1 MMMKQMSRSIALSVL
16 GCAGLFSGA
25 SAQADDVE
33 ACRGGY
39 SIMLMTPAEC
49 RTYLKQLKDVHARA
63 DKTAELELR
72 EWHTQLLIQRAETC
86 PCLQGQE
93 PRLLGEHTA
102 SSQPHSQT
110 QR

>member
-1 MMMKQMSRSIALSVL
+1 MKQMSRIIALGVL
-16 GCAGLFSGA
+16 ACVGLFSGA
-25 SAQADDVE
+25 SAQAEDVE

-39 SIMLMTPAEC
+39 TIMLMTPAEC
-49 RTYLKQLKDVHARA
+49 RIYLKQLKDVHARA

-72 EWHTQLLIQRAETC
+72 EWHTELLIQRAETC

-102 SSQPHSQT
+102 SSQLHFQSQP
-110 QR
+110 